1 MKKNAAIK
9 YLFFK
14 AAQSISPCPSH
25 LNSACQLQVHGHLLA
40 DIFPQLWLLPVP
52 FVLHRG
58 AKISFLNRS
67 TFSKTRNTLLIYFF
81 KDTAEKKKRER
92 KCEFTATARFCT
104 LCQRYLKCTTVLL
117 FNLEI
122 RYLLWKEAT
131 SHKQALQ
138 GTVLRTRGIYHTCC
152 TAVTLQYVKS
162 RI

>member
-1 MKKNAAIK
+1 MLRPCCYRQPQLKQMKKNAAIK

-67 TFSKTRNTLLIYFF
+67 TFSKTRNALLIYFI
-81 KDTAEKKKRER
+81 KDTAEKKEKENVNLLQQQDFALFVRD
-92 KCEFTATARFCT
+92 T
-104 LCQRYLKCTTVLL
+104 LSAQQYCCLTWKLGICYEKKPLL
-117 FNLEI
+117 
-122 RYLLWKEAT
+122 T
-131 SHKQALQ
+131 SKLCRAQ
-138 GTVLRTRGIYHTCC
+138 C
-152 TAVTLQYVKS
+152 
-162 RI
+162 